1 MSIVEYL
8 NINKTNLITVSPYQ
22 ETTVEMD
29 DKKSWKYWVKFYILY
44 TVIVASFLTIIFLI
58 VFGLN
63 TLALR
68 HIPRNITDTNI
79 TTDDA
84 LEMMVLN
91 YNPDDGLDFESQ
103 ILLNSN
109 STTTPSGRPK
119 NGTTTEN
126 WDDWEEIKIFN
137 KTVILN
143 GTNTTIIINSNNF
156 VKEDKKASTLRPPK
170 PSLEKTIFKKD
181 IPNLY
186 AS

>member
-8 NINKTNLITVSPYQ
+8 NIDKTNLITVSPYQ

-29 DKKSWKYWVKFYILY
+29 DKKSWKYWVKFYVLY

-79 TTDDA
+79 TIDDA
-84 LEMMVLN
+84 LEMMVLK

-109 STTTPSGRPK
+109 STTPSGRPK